1 MGREPEQALIVEP
14 AEEEAEPLVEVV
26 AGGEPACGEDKAP
39 EPGEPPTVEVSL
51 VAEKLNPP
59 VYRMERVPVF
69 PGEVPPRADRT
80 LSGVGRKPRLVETAS
95 RAALAGAGA

>member
-59 VYRMERVPVF
+59 VYRMERVQGYF
-69 PGEVPPRADRT
+69 PARYRRVPIEP
-80 LSGVGRKPRLVETAS
+80 
-95 RAALAGAGA
+95 